1 MAPSD
6 RSRSSSM
13 LADVRTLTCLFVL
26 WKLLLL
32 CIAYASPGPGYDT
45 STTLLFARAQPAL
58 SENTLLEDFAKRL
71 ASKLVRWDA
80 LYFVSVA
87 QRGYVFEQ
95 EWAWGWGYTNL
106 LGLISKGWSV
116 TSKASKV
123 SRLNT
128 TSVLPRDSSLSP
140 LHIQALAGVLISHVS
155 HLVSVFML
163 YGLVHNL
170 PIMDKPQRR
179 KIALIAASMHIFSSA
194 GLFLSAPYAESLFS
208 MLNFLGVFIHTGIP
222 YEMPLEKYGPSSL
235 IRLLLSGVC
244 FGLATTV
251 RSNGVFSGLIFFHH
265 VYMLLHSKIDIRTI
279 VTVAV
284 IGLSAAMI
292 LAGMLL
298 PQYLAY
304 QDFCVQSP
312 AGHGA
317 HEAYPVFIL
326 GYKNII
332 GVFQMNVGFLRYWTV
347 SNIPLFLLA
356 LPMLCALI
364 GTGLVAPDLK
374 IDVPGKRSKHASV
387 YMLCLAAPQILLALL
402 ALTTFHVQIVNRIAT
417 GYPIWYIVI
426 AAGIVSPNL
435 MDKTARTTRPDGE
448 KSLVRQVQDHL
459 GRPSSQQI
467 IFRGMFMY
475 SIIQGGLYASFM
487 PPA

>member
-1 MAPSD
+1 MAPPD
-6 RSRSSSM
+6 RSVSSSM
-13 LADVRTLTCLFVL
+13 FADVPTLTCLFVL

-32 CIAYASPGPGYDT
+32 CIAYASPGPAYDT

-71 ASKLVRWDA
+71 VSKLVRWDA

-95 EWAWGWGYTNL
+95 EWAWGWGYTNF
-106 LGLISKGWSV
+106 LGLVSKGWSV

-123 SRLNT
+123 SRLNP

-155 HLVSVFML
+155 HLASVFLL
-163 YGLVHNL
+163 YGLVHTL

-208 MLNFLGVFIHTGIP
+208 MLNFLGVFVHAGIP
-222 YEMPLEKYGPSSL
+222 YEMPLEKYGLSSL

-265 VYMLLHSKIDIRTI
+265 VYMLLRSKINIRTV
-279 VTVAV
+279 VTIAV
-284 IGLSAAMI
+284 IGWSAVMI

-304 QDFCVQSP
+304 RDFCVQSSAAELRP
-312 AGHGA
+312 WCSRSLPSIYSWVQEH
-317 HEAYPVFIL
+317 YWCVSDVRVRNLIL
-326 GYKNII
+326 
-332 GVFQMNVGFLRYWTV
+332 T
-347 SNIPLFLLA
+347 
-356 LPMLCALI
+356 
-364 GTGLVAPDLK
+364 
-374 IDVPGKRSKHASV
+374 SK
-387 YMLCLAAPQILLALL
+387 
-402 ALTTFHVQIVNRIAT
+402 
-417 GYPIWYIVI
+417 
-426 AAGIVSPNL
+426 
-435 MDKTARTTRPDGE
+435 
-448 KSLVRQVQDHL
+448 
-459 GRPSSQQI
+459 
-467 IFRGMFMY
+467 
-475 SIIQGGLYASFM
+475 
-487 PPA
+487 

>member
-292 LAGMLL
+292 LAG
-298 PQYLAY
+298 
-304 QDFCVQSP
+304 
-312 AGHGA
+312 
-317 HEAYPVFIL
+317 
-326 GYKNII
+326 
-332 GVFQMNVGFLRYWTV
+332 FLRYWTV